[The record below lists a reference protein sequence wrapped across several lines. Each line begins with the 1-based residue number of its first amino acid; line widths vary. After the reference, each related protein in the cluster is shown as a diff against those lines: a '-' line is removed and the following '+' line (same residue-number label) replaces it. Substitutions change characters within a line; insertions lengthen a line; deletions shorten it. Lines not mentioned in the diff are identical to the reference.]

1 MNFEYTNGDL
11 ILRSTNTSSKF
22 DKTLNSLW
30 TLAYE
35 SNYFHYKID
44 TSLSSVKKICS
55 GNVNIL
61 ILPNNNRFSH
71 RRKPQL
77 FKTINDPLSSESFNF
92 NKVPKHEFLL
102 NVSEKCTTK
111 SCSILINVSPF
122 SYLHSL
128 LVPEVEKC
136 HNQFLGK
143 DSFYSVIK
151 CFLLSS
157 NRYLCMGFNS
167 LLAHASVNHLHLH
180 LWQSP
185 EYLRAMSTDI
195 KLKYEN
201 SLYYELV
208 NHPVDNFVLEL
219 TDLTEL
225 DRFVNYS
232 WIVISSCQHLQ
243 IAHNV
248 FVARSKSTGCVRVV
262 VWPRCSVFEVKNLS
276 TIDSEPSFYVAVA
289 ELAGM
294 MVVASEDVACTL
306 NFDKVETIL
315 RSERLPRGTI
325 HALECKVFETVSIQ
339 EA

>member
-1 MNFEYTNGDL
+1 LLSVLNFQNLLSYIEIFHRMNFEYTNGDL

-92 NKVPKHEFLL
+92 NKVPEHEFLL
-102 NVSEKCTTK
+102 NVSEKYTT
-111 SCSILINVSPF
+111 
-122 SYLHSL
+122 
-128 LVPEVEKC
+128 
-136 HNQFLGK
+136 FLGK

-276 TIDSEPSFYVAVA
+276 TLDSEPSFYVAVA

-325 HALECKVFETVSIQ
+325 HALECKVFET
-339 EA
+339 

>member
-1 MNFEYTNGDL
+1 
-11 ILRSTNTSSKF
+11 
-22 DKTLNSLW
+22 
-30 TLAYE
+30 
-35 SNYFHYKID
+35 
-44 TSLSSVKKICS
+44 
-55 GNVNIL
+55 
-61 ILPNNNRFSH
+61 
-71 RRKPQL
+71 
-77 FKTINDPLSSESFNF
+77 
-92 NKVPKHEFLL
+92 
-102 NVSEKCTTK
+102 
-111 SCSILINVSPF
+111 
-122 SYLHSL
+122 
-128 LVPEVEKC
+128 
-136 HNQFLGK
+136 
-143 DSFYSVIK
+143 
-151 CFLLSS
+151 
-157 NRYLCMGFNS
+157 MGFNS

-185 EYLRAMSTDI
+185 EYLRAMSTVSKSIFCGQDI

-225 DRFVNYS
+225 DRFVNYL

-276 TIDSEPSFYVAVA
+276 TFDSEPSFYVAVA

-306 NFDKVETIL
+306 NFDKVESIL
-315 RSERLPRGTI
+315 HSERLPRSTI
-325 HALECKVFETVSIQ
+325 HALECKVFETLSIQ
-339 EA
+339 QA

>member
-1 MNFEYTNGDL
+1 MSRYNSYYSHIRRIRANLLSYIEIFHRMNFEYTNGDL
-11 ILRSTNTSSKF
+11 LLRSTNTSSKF

-61 ILPNNNRFSH
+61 IL
-71 RRKPQL
+71 
-77 FKTINDPLSSESFNF
+77 
-92 NKVPKHEFLL
+92 
-102 NVSEKCTTK
+102 
-111 SCSILINVSPF
+111 
-122 SYLHSL
+122 
-128 LVPEVEKC
+128 
-136 HNQFLGK
+136 FLGK

>member
-11 ILRSTNTSSKF
+11 ILRSTNTASKF
-22 DKTLNSLW
+22 DKTLDSLW

-35 SNYFHYKID
+35 SNYFRYKID

-61 ILPNNNRFSH
+61 ILPNNDRFSQ
-71 RRKPQL
+71 RRKPQP
-77 FKTINDPLSSESFNF
+77 FKSINDQLSSESFNF
-92 NKVPKHEFLL
+92 NRVPKHEFLL
-102 NVSEKCTTK
+102 NVSEKHAT
-111 SCSILINVSPF
+111 SIFIFTF
-122 SYLHSL
+122 SFGSGSRKM
-128 LVPEVEKC
+128 P
-136 HNQFLGK
+136 QS

-157 NRYLCMGFNS
+157 NRYSCMGFNS
-167 LLAHASVNHLHLH
+167 LLAHASVNHLHFH
-180 LWQSP
+180 FWQSP

-201 SLYYELV
+201 SFYYELV

-225 DRFVNYS
+225 DRFVNYL
-232 WIVISSCQHLQ
+232 WIVISSCQDLQ

-248 FVARSKSTGCVRVV
+248 FVARSKSTGFVRVV
-262 VWPRCSVFEVKNLS
+262 VWPRCSVFETKNLS

-294 MVVASEDVACTL
+294 MVVVNEDVACTL
-306 NFDKVETIL
+306 NFDKVESIL
-315 RSERLPRGTI
+315 RSERLPRSTI
-325 HALECKVFETVSIQ
+325 NALECKVFETLSIQ
-339 EA
+339 QASQEQINLF